1 MSAIENNEDMAI
13 EYNDEIPAVPENEVE
28 VETENQTD
36 GDSGTSEIG
45 WTVNELII
53 IFQKYFL

>member
-28 VETENQTD
+28 VETESQTD

-45 WTVNELII
+45 
-53 IFQKYFL
+53 